1 MPSGYLRSLNPR
13 LPLPVWLLQVGGLMN
28 SFGNGLALPFLVIY
42 LHNVR
47 GFSLGTAGL
56 IVAVSSLAQL
66 TAGVLAGPL
75 IDRVGARPDA
85 RGRARAPGDRLRA
98 SCRSCACLGRR
109 SS

>member
-1 MPSGYLRSLNPR
+1 MRRVIRTPLLCEAVAMASGYLRSLNPR

-56 IVAVSSLAQL
+56 IVAVSCS
-66 TAGVLAGPL
+66 
-75 IDRVGARPDA
+75 
-85 RGRARAPGDRLRA
+85 
-98 SCRSCACLGRR
+98 R
-109 SS
+109 SSPQESSPGH